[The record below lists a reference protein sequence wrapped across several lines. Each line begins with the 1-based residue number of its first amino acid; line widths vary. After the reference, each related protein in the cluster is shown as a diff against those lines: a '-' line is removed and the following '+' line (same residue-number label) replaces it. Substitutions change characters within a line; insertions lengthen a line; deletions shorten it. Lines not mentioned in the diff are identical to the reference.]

1 MGYNSQIPRFNRE
14 LSRKERQTLEAWG
27 VHITGNIKTRTPVD
41 KGRLKGSIQHRVN
54 EKNGSVIVGTNAEY
68 AIPVEFGSGIHAEN
82 GRGKKTKW
90 RGNIPGV
97 GWRWIEGQK
106 PQPYFRPGWEA
117 ARKDLP
123 AIIRRIW
130 SK

>member
-1 MGYNSQIPRFNRE
+1 MGYSSQIPRFNRE
-14 LSRKERQTLEAWG
+14 LSRKDRQTLEAWG
-27 VHITGNIKTRTPVD
+27 VHIAGNIKTRTPVD
-41 KGRLKGSIQHRVN
+41 KGQLKGSIQHQVN
-54 EKNGSVIVGTNAEY
+54 ERNGSVIVGTNVEH
-68 AIPVEFGSGIHAEN
+68 AIPVEFGTGIHAEN
-82 GRGKKTKW
+82 GRGRKTPW
-90 RGNIPGV
+90 RAPMGKIGV
-97 GWRWIEGQK
+97 RWTRGQK